1 MNWPFVSRARHA
13 LLQHNFD
20 EARRLH
26 HEEVGRLGAALQAA
40 HDQLDAERADKRDLL
55 EKYHAL
61 RVAGANAVEPHAP
74 VVTSPMADL
83 GPLTR
88 AALAEMANGQSG
100 AVVRAMRNKALALW
114 LELRDHTERDQKVA
128 HAVYRGEALNAT

>member
-1 MNWPFVSRARHA
+1 MPWPFVSRARLD

-55 EKYHAL
+55 DKYHSL
-61 RVAGANAVEPHAP
+61 RVAGANAAESYAP
-74 VVTSPMADL
+74 VVTSPLADL

-114 LELRDHTERDQKVA
+114 LELRGSETQDAKVA
-128 HAVYRGEALNAT
+128 HAVYRGEAVNTT